1 MNALRNSRTA
11 ARLVLVWFAFF
22 IGVATASPIVQP
34 ADIQMVCSAA
44 GGMKLVIAGEDGADI
59 KVSTGMDC
67 PLCAAAAGPG
77 PGNKFSFSKLSP
89 LAHALQSI
97 AAAHIALVSAPPLPS
112 RGPPSLFV

>member
-1 MNALRNSRTA
+1 MNALKSSRAA

-44 GGMKLVIAGEDGADI
+44 GGMKLVIAAEDGADI

-67 PLCAAAAGPG
+67 PLCAAATGPG
-77 PGNKFSFSKLSP
+77 PVNKFSFSKQSS

>member
-67 PLCAAAAGPG
+67 PLCVATASPG
-77 PGNKFSFSKLSP
+77 PVNKFSFSKQSP

-112 RGPPSLFV
+112 RGPPSLFL

>member
-44 GGMKLVIAGEDGADI
+44 GGMKLVIASEDGAEI

-77 PGNKFSFSKLSP
+77 PVNKFSFSKLSP

-112 RGPPSLFV
+112 RGPPSLFL

>member
-11 ARLVLVWFAFF
+11 ARLVLVWFAFL

-77 PGNKFSFSKLSP
+77 PANKFLFLKPSP
-89 LAHALQSI
+89 LAPALQSI
-97 AAAHIALVSAPPLPS
+97 AAAHIALVSAPPLPA
-112 RGPPSLFV
+112 RGPPSLFL

>member
-1 MNALRNSRTA
+1 MNALRNSSTA
-11 ARLVLVWFAFF
+11 ARLVLVWFVFF

-67 PLCAAAAGPG
+67 PLCSAAAGPG
-77 PGNKFSFSKLSP
+77 PANKVSFSKLSP

-112 RGPPSLFV
+112 RGPPSLFL